1 MTLHCIATLLS
12 ASASNRARPLGWSV
26 NISGPPSAELPAIGA
41 APLERNAAAT
51 VLATSCGVASL
62 ASRPVPCSANLLV
75 APSPLQENDLMMTAD
90 AAAVAAAAHG
100 RAAGRETKEMDVV
113 NFYRMATATSDA
125 ALPATPSKAA
135 AVAPVADVGP
145 SV

>member
-62 ASRPVPCSANLLV
+62 ASRPSLAESPVPRSANRLV
-75 APSPLQENDLMMTAD
+75 
-90 AAAVAAAAHG
+90 AVAAAE
-100 RAAGRETKEMDVV
+100 RIEKMWCNV
-113 NFYRMATATSDA
+113 TS
-125 ALPATPSKAA
+125 S
-135 AVAPVADVGP
+135 
-145 SV
+145 